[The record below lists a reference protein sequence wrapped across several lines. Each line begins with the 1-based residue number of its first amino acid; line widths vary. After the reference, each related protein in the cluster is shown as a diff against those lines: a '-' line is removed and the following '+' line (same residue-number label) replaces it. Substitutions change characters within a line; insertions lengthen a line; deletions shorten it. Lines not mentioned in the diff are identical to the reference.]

1 MAGGAPLKSGFLR
14 WGILGDS
21 GFGLGV
27 DFNDWKQVVTFRALL
42 IRPLQT
48 GLTRHRFCAW
58 TQPCQSTFEQCLPE
72 RGADRP
78 GCILTLAIAL
88 A

>member
-48 GLTRHRFCAW
+48 GLTRHRF
-58 TQPCQSTFEQCLPE
+58 
-72 RGADRP
+72 RV
-78 GCILTLAIAL
+78 
-88 A
+88 